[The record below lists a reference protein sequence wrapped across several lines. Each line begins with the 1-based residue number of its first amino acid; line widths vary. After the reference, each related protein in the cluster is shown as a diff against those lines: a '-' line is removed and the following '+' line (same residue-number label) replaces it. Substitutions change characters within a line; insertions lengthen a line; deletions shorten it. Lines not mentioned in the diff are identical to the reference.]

1 MSVEASQDLVCVLH
15 SSDPFEL
22 GLAKSLLESAEVP
35 YVVLG
40 EAVATS
46 MGLPLA
52 YGSAQVMVGARDA
65 DDARAVLGEGLQG
78 ADGGEVDEDAHS

>member
-1 MSVEASQDLVCVLH
+1 MSAEPTHDLVCILR

-40 EAVATS
+40 ESVATS

-52 YGSAQVMVGARDA
+52 YGSAQVMVGERDA
-65 DDARAVLGEGLQG
+65 DDARAVLDEGLRG
-78 ADGGEVDEDAHS
+78 ADGGEGDEDVHS

>member
-1 MSVEASQDLVCVLH
+1 MSTEPTQDLVCILR

-40 EAVATS
+40 ESVATS

-52 YGSAQVMVGARDA
+52 YGSAQVMVSARDA
-65 DDARAVLGEGLQG
+65 DDARAVLDEGLQG
-78 ADGGEVDEDAHS
+78 ADVGESDEDAHS

>member
-1 MSVEASQDLVCVLH
+1 MSAEASQDLVCVLH

-22 GLAKSLLESAEVP
+22 GLAKSLLGSAEVP

-52 YGSAQVMVGARDA
+52 YGSAQLMVSPRDA
-65 DDARAVLGEGLQG
+65 DDARAVLDEGMQGSG
-78 ADGGEVDEDAHS
+78 ADEK

>member
-1 MSVEASQDLVCVLH
+1 MSAEASRDLVCVLH

-46 MGLPLA
+46 IGLPLA
-52 YGSAQVMVGARDA
+52 YGSAQLMVASRDA
-65 DDARAVLGEGLQG
+65 DDARAVLDEGMQESG
-78 ADGGEVDEDAHS
+78 VDEK